1 MQTCKTGDQPYSDT
15 TPNGECSLVVSSF
28 KYATHSFLNLTA
40 SVASNLQD
48 QKMNCDEESEA
59 TKKKIGANFR
69 LWAKVSSSVFYFLF
83 FLRINQINQILERT
97 RIENDVLSLI
107 RD

>member
-15 TPNGECSLVVSSF
+15 TPNGDCSLVVSSF

-59 TKKKIGANFR
+59 TKKKIGAKSEATKRESSWAEKFR
-69 LWAKVSSSVFYFLF
+69 IMEKCRGKV
-83 FLRINQINQILERT
+83 RI
-97 RIENDVLSLI
+97 
-107 RD
+107 